1 MFLRVGEL
9 FSYNNILELSKIYDG
24 GGTRGQKPRSKVNW
38 QTDSQN
44 VLFAIKITNTM
55 INKET
60 VKRQI
65 SIKIETIA
73 GMETTL

>member
-1 MFLRVGEL
+1 MYNIDPLHPELAAILSDSLLKWQYRLRRE
-9 FSYNNILELSKIYDG
+9 E
-24 GGTRGQKPRSKVNW
+24 
-38 QTDSQN
+38 QTDRQN
-44 VLFAIKITNTM
+44 VLFAIKITNMM

-60 VKRQI
+60 VKRQEI